1 MVMRFCEEGILVEGN
16 EVLVDAEELVEGKEL
31 VEGNELL
38 DVIELVE
45 EIDDSN
51 DVSSDVDET
60 NDKESLEDRLG
71 NGIEVHPVNIPV
83 SQVNKMIGWMVCLI
97 MKAEFMV

>member
-1 MVMRFCEEGILVEGN
+1 MRFCEEEI
-16 EVLVDAEELVEGKEL
+16 LVEGKEL

-38 DVIELVE
+38 DAIELVE
-45 EIDDSN
+45 EIDEEEIKLEIDDSN

-60 NDKESLEDRLG
+60 IDEESLEDRLG
-71 NGIEVHPVNIPV
+71 KGIEVHPVNIPV